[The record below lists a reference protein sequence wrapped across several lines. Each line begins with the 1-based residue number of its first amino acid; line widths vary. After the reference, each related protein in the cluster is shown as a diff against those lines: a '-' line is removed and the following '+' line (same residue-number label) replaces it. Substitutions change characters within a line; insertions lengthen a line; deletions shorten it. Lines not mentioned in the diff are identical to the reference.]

1 MGQSTDKAGVA
12 ISPKLPPEVG
22 AAFCRRTNHDL
33 HAHSDAQLGEHY
45 EVFGKRD
52 GRVASP
58 ARLRSGFLALVP
70 PIAKILEIGPAHK
83 PCFTGR
89 NVKYFD
95 VQNSDG
101 LRNRA
106 LTHNE
111 NPKGTPARIDY
122 VSPTGDIAIVRETFD
137 VVFSS
142 HAIENKP
149 DLVRHLIEVDRLLAP
164 GGAYFAIC
172 SDKRYCFDHD
182 ILESPIGEVLG
193 AHFAER
199 KTHRIA
205 DSVDA
210 MSMSSHNDPARH
222 WEKDSPP
229 VGVNV
234 ALVKQAL
241 DQIDKAKDDHIDCRA
256 WRMTPSSFREILETL
271 HRLGKSPLRP
281 LRVYDTPRGQNEFF
295 AVLGR
300 ARG

>member
-95 VQNSDG
+95 VQDSDG

-149 DLVRHLIEVDRLLAP
+149 DLVRHLIEVDRLL
-164 GGAYFAIC
+164 
-172 SDKRYCFDHD
+172 
-182 ILESPIGEVLG
+182 
-193 AHFAER
+193 
-199 KTHRIA
+199 
-205 DSVDA
+205 
-210 MSMSSHNDPARH
+210 SMSSHNDPARH